1 MVRFTQLLRDSP
13 LIVAER
19 ANPVR
24 MLLWKVLG
32 MSFNTGD
39 QVGKGGAPVMAHE
52 PSGLGLR
59 WPRHLRIGEFVGLRK
74 GQDDIVHNIICGSTT

>member
-39 QVGKGGAPVMAHE
+39 QVGKGVP
-52 PSGLGLR
+52 
-59 WPRHLRIGEFVGLRK
+59 
-74 GQDDIVHNIICGSTT
+74 Q